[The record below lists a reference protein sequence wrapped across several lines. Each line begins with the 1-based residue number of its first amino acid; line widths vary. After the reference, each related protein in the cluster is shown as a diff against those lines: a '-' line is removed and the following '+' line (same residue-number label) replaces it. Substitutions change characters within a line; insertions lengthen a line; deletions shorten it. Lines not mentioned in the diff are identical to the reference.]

1 MAKSESPLLLKQIS
15 REELG
20 MGWLSSIRHIH
31 TLSAFGSE
39 WHTHEDIQ
47 LMFSLKGE
55 FEYEF
60 KDAPTIILAAKQFL
74 VIPPNVEHR
83 HANAIDPTGLRLEMR
98 ISPKRFRNPPFGM
111 FAPKTGKELIT
122 RLVDLCGASHAC
134 TLQLSVLISELN
146 ALVSRCENGLS
157 SVELATVRTLSTL
170 VLLKCLDSCG
180 TATPDDERLIIG
192 KATAWLEEHLCENIG
207 IDDLTEHMGYSR
219 TWLQTLFK
227 RQTGLSPADWVV
239 RRRIQRAMKFLNAD
253 NVRIADIADAC
264 GFQSPQYFN
273 SVFKRH
279 TGFTPSEWRTRKSA
293 E

>member
-1 MAKSESPLLLKQIS
+1 MGRFESPLLLKQTT
-15 REELG
+15 RDELG

-31 TLSAFGSE
+31 TLSAFGSK

-47 LMFSLKGE
+47 LMFSLRGE

-60 KDAPTIILAAKQFL
+60 KDAPTVTLAAKQFL

-83 HANAIDPTGLRLEMR
+83 HTNAIDPTGLRLEMR

-122 RLVDLCGASHAC
+122 CLLNLCGTSHTC
-134 TLQLSVLISELN
+134 TLQLSVLIAELN

-157 SVELATVRTLSTL
+157 PVELATVRTLSTL
-170 VLLKCLDSCG
+170 VLLKCLDSYG
-180 TATPDDERLIIG
+180 ADSPNDERLIIG
-192 KATAWLEEHLCENIG
+192 KATAWLDEHLCKNFG
-207 IDDLTEHMGYSR
+207 IDDLSEYIGYSR

-227 RQTGLSPADWVV
+227 RQTGLSPADWVI
-239 RRRIQRAMKFLNAD
+239 RRRIQRAMKLLNGD
-253 NVRIADIADAC
+253 DVRIADVADAC

-279 TGFTPSEWRTRKSA
+279 TGFTPSEWRARKPA